1 MNGLQILG
9 TGRALPEHVVTNDD
23 LAKIVDTS
31 DEWIVSRTGIKERRF
46 AREGENLTQF
56 AVEAARQAIAR
67 AGIRPEDLGLCLM
80 GTVTSDNATPAQSC
94 LVHQALR
101 LPEDCPAFDL
111 SAGCS
116 GFLYAMETAAALL
129 PRMSRPY
136 ALILGGELLSR
147 ITNMEDRS
155 TCILFGD
162 GVGAVVVKS
171 TQDAPWYAHLGARGD
186 RDILWSGGMGSEE
199 RYLHMNG
206 QEVFKFALET
216 VPQAARTLL
225 AKAGMEKE
233 QVDWYVLHQANH
245 RIVESVARRLKVPLS
260 KCYENIERY
269 GNTSAGTPC
278 SSGRI
283 RRRNNMQKL
292 NEWLGI
298 EFPFIQGG
306 MANIAT
312 AEFAAAVSNAGALG
326 LIGAG
331 GMPPEVFQE
340 SIRRCRSLTD
350 KPFGVNIMLMHP
362 QVEQLAAI
370 AAEEKVAVITTGA
383 GDPTRFIPAWKE
395 SGAKVIPVVAAVALA
410 KLVAKRGA
418 DAVIAEGTE
427 SGGHVGETTTMALVP
442 QVVDAVDIPVIAAGG
457 IASGRQL
464 LAAYALGAIGAQVGT
479 CLLVSEECPIH
490 ENYKKAVLK
499 AKDRDTVVTGR
510 SVDAPVR
517 CLRNQMTNAYIAKE
531 KEGADRMELEHFTLG
546 GLRKAVFDGDVKTGS
561 VMAGQ
566 VAGMLHEIKPL
577 RQIFEEMTAQCGQ
590 TLKNLEGMGL

>member
-1 MNGLQILG
+1 MVITMKLNEILG
-9 TGRALPEHVVTNDD
+9 T
-23 LAKIVDTS
+23 
-31 DEWIVSRTGIKERRF
+31 
-46 AREGENLTQF
+46 
-56 AVEAARQAIAR
+56 
-67 AGIRPEDLGLCLM
+67 
-80 GTVTSDNATPAQSC
+80 
-94 LVHQALR
+94 
-101 LPEDCPAFDL
+101 
-111 SAGCS
+111 
-116 GFLYAMETAAALL
+116 
-129 PRMSRPY
+129 
-136 ALILGGELLSR
+136 
-147 ITNMEDRS
+147 
-155 TCILFGD
+155 
-162 GVGAVVVKS
+162 
-171 TQDAPWYAHLGARGD
+171 
-186 RDILWSGGMGSEE
+186 
-199 RYLHMNG
+199 
-206 QEVFKFALET
+206 
-216 VPQAARTLL
+216 
-225 AKAGMEKE
+225 
-233 QVDWYVLHQANH
+233 
-245 RIVESVARRLKVPLS
+245 
-260 KCYENIERY
+260 
-269 GNTSAGTPC
+269 
-278 SSGRI
+278 
-283 RRRNNMQKL
+283 
-292 NEWLGI
+292 
-298 EFPFIQGG
+298 EFPIIQGG

-312 AEFAAAVSNAGALG
+312 GKFAAAVSNAGAMG
-326 LIGAG
+326 LIGGG
-331 GMPPEVFQE
+331 GMSADTFREN
-340 SIRRCRSLTD
+340 IRECRALTD

-577 RQIFEEMTAQCGQ
+577 RQIFEEMTVQCGQ
-590 TLKNLEGMGL
+590 TLKKLEGMGL